1 MNRMYKLEIETRIS
15 ELIRVFKFLSDI
27 CIENKF
33 SSDVEFDLN
42 LIFEEFLLN
51 LINYGYK
58 GIDSEKIC
66 IEIEVYQ
73 DLIKIRITDTAV
85 SFDIRETGDFDSSL
99 PLDKRRVGGIGIHL
113 IKSAVDKI
121 DYESISGKNIT
132 TFHRTLNI

>member
-1 MNRMYKLEIETRIS
+1 MYKLEIETRIS